1 MRPEF
6 AEALKKSISF
16 SSMIIYV
23 NSLSIVDRGKSASLL
38 KPSSKLKRKRSE
50 IEEVKEE
57 EKKLKD
63 DRQQFLK
70 DYKRMKHS

>member
-16 SSMIIYV
+16 SSMILIVGITY
-23 NSLSIVDRGKSASLL
+23 IVDRGKSASLL
-38 KPSSKLKRKRSE
+38 KAGSKLKRKRSE

-57 EKKLKD
+57 E
-63 DRQQFLK
+63 
-70 DYKRMKHS
+70 